1 MNWHRDTGDTV
12 KWLRANRSRFK
23 MEIFEPAVLSMTVP
37 DKRYASAIESLFSA
51 NDLQV
56 SQLMSSRTAIF

>member
-56 SQLMSSRTAIF
+56 G